1 MKDFII
7 DIKERIKMIRTQIGL
22 DIVQWTSNTNIP
34 REKRDNSEPV
44 HD

>member
-7 DIKERIKMIRTQIGL
+7 DLKEKIKKFRIQPGQ

-34 REKRDNSEPV
+34 RKRNVCVLD
-44 HD
+44 

>member
-7 DIKERIKMIRTQIGL
+7 DKREKIKMFQIQPGQ

-34 REKRDNSEPV
+34 RKRRDNNVCVP
-44 HD
+44 D

>member
-7 DIKERIKMIRTQIGL
+7 DKREKIKMFQIQPGQ

-34 REKRDNSEPV
+34 RKKTGQQCLCA
-44 HD
+44 